1 MNGFSPITTKFYAI
15 KLFYLNK
22 FIVYAFLLA
31 NRILK
36 ARFYFLFC
44 SPLNLSLF
52 EFFIRCI

>member
-1 MNGFSPITTKFYAI
+1 MNGFLFIIIKFYVI

-22 FIVYAFLLA
+22 FIVYVFLFV

-36 ARFYFLFC
+36 VRFYFFFC
-44 SPLNLSLF
+44 SLLNLSLF